1 MEDLKNKRIILIQ
14 AELDMIDRDRL
25 DLAYSIN
32 HDQSNSLLHYRQVEQ
47 FFKMSD
53 KIKILSKELLE
64 LHQSLKM
71 GN

>member
-32 HDQSNSLLHYRQVEQ
+32 RDQSNSLLHYRQVEQ
-47 FFKMSD
+47 FFKMID